1 MATKEDIESF
11 KNYLNMWFSPE
22 WAKIKVMKDRQRAEK
37 QALKDE
43 ENRKREEW
51 NKKSFWEKAMHY
63 AWEGLGFARNVAG
76 SALWEV
82 PAIVW
87 NVWKFASDVTTAP
100 LRWLTYAA
108 DALIPDSVD
117 GGNIAK
123 VWDALSSIWDW
134 IQAWWDYLKEWIK
147 DLTWVERWSVG
158 DTVWSV
164 GAQIG
169 SFFVPGGQAR
179 AVWLVSKWLNLADK
193 SGKALNLATNLATKW
208 KNLYDK
214 VWKVKYIWNLAQ
226 NSLKW
231 AADMAKFSVI
241 SKWEIT
247 KDDLTNGAVLGG
259 GLHIAWKGLNSV
271 RNVVGKKI
279 PEKLMVTNLVNP
291 SDLKNINERLS
302 KLGQGEVKAGDLSK
316 WMLKNGIKWS
326 KEEIQSQLSKW
337 IDLAKTKVEELLS
350 TNTTKVNN
358 SVTDWLKKTLS
369 ENLYNYTHKVWAK
382 LLPTAWNE
390 AKVEAIQNL
399 ISKNEMTFKE
409 INEARRMIWENLF
422 KQTWSLKESVSQEW
436 WQNVWKNTSKFLDD
450 NVENFRKYNKNIEV
464 WRALKEAI
472 AKKESNEA
480 VKQLASYMWFWAIT
494 WWSSLFMWSDP
505 LTATKNAV
513 IWWLLWVASGK
524 VKNILNSPGVTTRI
538 WTLLSKLAPKDA
550 EVVKNFINTWKVSWF
565 SSGFSDRL
573 KKVVSGL
580 SELKN
585 WWNLMTNKKAF
596 FNPLFVKGKE
606 EKAWDKWLLNSN
618 NKYKETYIY
627 DTIPDDIIKKLENE
641 IWTNKNSKL
650 FINAIAYKTKKILK
664 ANWIEWVKWHIITT
678 NWIKHI
684 EKRHWKNAKLQQNEI
699 PVTMEDIKKIPL
711 IIKEPDDVKIS
722 NKLSRSWE
730 NVIIYKK
737 DVWNIYYYLEAV
749 EDSSEYLT
757 TKTMYINKK

>member
-358 SVTDWLKKTLS
+358 SVTDWLKKALS

-464 WRALKEAI
+464 WRTLKEAI

-573 KKVVSGL
+573 KKVVDGSKTNFEKQLDELESFHIKQKTWQWSQFRTKQNLPNQTYL
-580 SELKN
+580 S
-585 WWNLMTNKKAF
+585 KKYLD
-596 FNPLFVKGKE
+596 NMRDLYYGKKSQVE
-606 EKAWDKWLLNSN
+606 VWKV
-618 NKYKETYIY
+618 
-627 DTIPDDIIKKLENE
+627 KLENWKEASILFESWYLKE
-641 IWTNKNSKL
+641 IIDKHWKFNLKNFLITVNNPNHKL
-650 FINAIAYKTKKILK
+650 ALPWHKFNYIKEIDWWKNYFI
-664 ANWIEWVKWHIITT
+664 V
-678 NWIKHI
+678 WIKQFKDWNFVIHHSEI
-684 EKRHWKNAKLQQNEI
+684 KRNTDTSLKTLFKKWIVIFWWKTWQN
-699 PVTMEDIKKIPL
+699 K
-711 IIKEPDDVKIS
+711 
-722 NKLSRSWE
+722 
-730 NVIIYKK
+730 
-737 DVWNIYYYLEAV
+737 
-749 EDSSEYLT
+749 
-757 TKTMYINKK
+757 